1 MQTLTYTLTD
11 GFTAAGATL
20 SNDADGTVT
29 IDGTPGIFAWNVAD
43 NLGVTLATDVTV
55 TITNPD
61 PEANPQTI
69 GTTDL
74 DINADASITLT
85 GSAGTVGGNITSF
98 DLIGD
103 VLVND
108 VVSTT
113 HGLTITPTSDGTT
126 SVAIAADSDLVA
138 TDVVKFSFT
147 VTNDDPTTSATT
159 VVTMTV
165 GTVTLV

>member
-1 MQTLTYTLTD
+1 MSD
-11 GFTAAGATL
+11 STA
-20 SNDADGTVT
+20 GTVT
-29 IDGTPGIFAWNVAD
+29 IDGTPGIFAWNVSD
-43 NLGVTLATDVTV
+43 NLGVTMATDVTV

-69 GTTDL
+69 GNTDL
-74 DINADASITLT
+74 DISADASITLT

-147 VTNDDPTTSATT
+147 VTNDDPTTSATA